1 MQRFYDLLGRMI
13 FPRQQDWE
21 QRKNAKILVFT
32 VTFALALGFIMAAMI
47 RLMYDHKK

>member
-1 MQRFYDLLGRMI
+1 MQRFYDLLGRVI
-13 FPRQQDWE
+13 FRRQQDWE

-32 VTFALALGFIMAAMI
+32 VAFGLALGFITAEMI